1 MDIASTRNNLIEL
14 VNELVNSYN
23 NKINI
28 ENNDS
33 LKDKQTI
40 KELNNQVLLLQKE
53 NNNYESENKDYKK
66 NCYEYE
72 CMINKYQDDK
82 LKEEKDINNNNKV
95 SLVITQANELE
106 KKDRYIEQL
115 EKKINNLEKNNK
127 KYSNKN
133 INIETPI
140 AGNNTELIL
149 DPFTTEEYPKTS
161 KTKSPKSE
169 TPKTESPIESSKTE
183 SPIETPKSETPKS
196 ETPKSETPKTESPI
210 ESSKTESPIE
220 TPKSE
225 TPKSET
231 PKSESIDEEPILKK
245 IKIKGN
251 HYYIITNS
259 NENPQNIYAIKNNTL
274 GYIVG
279 ERKLKDNGK
288 YVSKLFNN

>member
-1 MDIASTRNNLIEL
+1 MNIASTRNNLIEL

-23 NKINI
+23 NKINT

-33 LKDKQTI
+33 LKDKLTI

-53 NNNYESENKDYKK
+53 NKNYESENKDYKK
-66 NCYEYE
+66 KCYDYE
-72 CMINKYQDDK
+72 CMINKYQDEK
-82 LKEEKDINNNNKV
+82 LKEEKDNNKV

-127 KYSNKN
+127 KFSNKN

-149 DPFTTEEYPKTS
+149 DPFTTDESPKIETS
-161 KTKSPKSE
+161 KTKS
-169 TPKTESPIESSKTE
+169 
-183 SPIETPKSETPKS
+183 
-196 ETPKSETPKTESPI
+196 
-210 ESSKTESPIE
+210 
-220 TPKSE
+220 PKSE

-259 NENPQNIYAIKNNTL
+259 NQNSQNIYAIKNNTL
-274 GYIVG
+274 GDIVG

>member
-1 MDIASTRNNLIEL
+1 
-14 VNELVNSYN
+14 
-23 NKINI
+23 
-28 ENNDS
+28 
-33 LKDKQTI
+33 
-40 KELNNQVLLLQKE
+40 
-53 NNNYESENKDYKK
+53 
-66 NCYEYE
+66 
-72 CMINKYQDDK
+72 MINKYQDEK
-82 LKEEKDINNNNKV
+82 LKEEKDNNNNNKV
-95 SLVITQANELE
+95 SIVITQANELE

-127 KYSNKN
+127 KFSNKN

-149 DPFTTEEYPKTS
+149 DPFTTDESPKIETPKTS
-161 KTKSPKSE
+161 KTKS
-169 TPKTESPIESSKTE
+169 
-183 SPIETPKSETPKS
+183 PKSETPKS
-196 ETPKSETPKTESPI
+196 ETPKSETPKS
-210 ESSKTESPIE
+210 E

-274 GYIVG
+274 GDIVG